1 MVIVAPQNGVKSD
14 VFRRQAQRFIPLDD
28 IVAADKPTRW
38 GNGSFQGWASAGHGK
53 LKGSGATVDW
63 RWGTLDIKGQSIIV
77 CLYAESAQAARY
89 NETFNRILRS
99 IAPLDSAPPA

>member
-1 MVIVAPQNGVKSD
+1 MLTRRTHTCGSLRESHIGADVIV
-14 VFRRQAQRFIPLDD
+14 
-28 IVAADKPTRW
+28 
-38 GNGSFQGWASAGHGK
+38 QGWASAGHGK

-63 RWGTLDIKGQSIIV
+63 RWVTLDIKGQSIIV